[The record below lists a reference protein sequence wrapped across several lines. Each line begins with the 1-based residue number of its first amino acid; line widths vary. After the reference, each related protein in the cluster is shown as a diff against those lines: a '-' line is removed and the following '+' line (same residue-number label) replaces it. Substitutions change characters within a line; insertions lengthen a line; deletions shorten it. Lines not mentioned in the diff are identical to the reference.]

1 MAVWLATEFG
11 KGAQGESN
19 VEEPEAGL
27 WFLPFTIHI
36 VTLRALSDNQIIPK
50 LPGELLLEF
59 APKNLEF
66 YAYSRN
72 AFEVVAPF
80 FLIEVFVT
88 VFQIGSDW
96 FSRKSEHLHC
106 QSGVCSLFEKYCPFC
121 WFCVSFLLCAFLLM
135 DLMRQKLKGD
145 ETIIT
150 FLHQA
155 SSISPFFSLAVTRF
169 FWPPPNCFCPSF
181 SFQFTQIDGIEEENT
196 LLEVARF
203 VACHPAS
210 VTSLEISR
218 VYFLIILLFLFL
230 LAHFLCRAKW
240 CN

>member
-88 VFQIGSDW
+88 VLNTGSDW

-106 QSGVCSLFEKYCPFC
+106 QSGVCSRFEKHCPFC
-121 WFCVSFLLCAFLLM
+121 WFCVFLFFCVHFCWWDWRNNSSREMKQSSHSFI
-135 DLMRQKLKGD
+135 KH
-145 ETIIT
+145 
-150 FLHQA
+150 HQ
-155 SSISPFFSLAVTRF
+155 SLPFSL
-169 FWPPPNCFCPSF
+169 W
-181 SFQFTQIDGIEEENT
+181 Q
-196 LLEVARF
+196 
-203 VACHPAS
+203 
-210 VTSLEISR
+210 
-218 VYFLIILLFLFL
+218 
-230 LAHFLCRAKW
+230 
-240 CN
+240 